1 MPILSGDDFL
11 WSFILD
17 RYVMVNPIN
26 NYLTEVIGVLG
37 CENVSISENKITFM
51 RFGEKAYVMEFTY
64 TSQGSLDTVIVKTSN
79 SNLIYKI
86 TSTNLKFVV
95 YIIIGICSGAIIGLI
110 GFSFYRKR
118 RLTLKE
124 R

>member
-1 MPILSGDDFL
+1 
-11 WSFILD
+11 
-17 RYVMVNPIN
+17 VMVNPIN

-95 YIIIGICSGAIIGLI
+95 YIIIGIFSSAIIGLI
-110 GFSFYRKR
+110 SFSFYRKR